1 MKNLSTKNEIIS
13 YIPCTEV
20 SLPAGLRFHTPRW
33 NQGQIIEVSYASPGR
48 RDEATAGDEY
58 RRTIDRSTGLTTYAR
73 RSDVK
78 ATWGGGGAW

>member
-1 MKNLSTKNEIIS
+1 MKNLSTKNEI

-20 SLPAGLRFHTPRW
+20 SLPAGLRFHTPQR
-33 NQGQIIEVSYASPGR
+33 NQGQIEVSYASPGR
-48 RDEATAGDEY
+48 RDEACAGDEY
-58 RRTIDRSTGLTTYAR
+58 RCTIDRSTGLTTYAR